1 MTETIYSGID
11 VSNWQGTIDFNK
23 VKNDGIWVVY
33 MRASEGTSYTDARF
47 EENYRNAKAAG
58 LFVGAYHYMTASNAA
73 LARRQAEFFS
83 KKLAGKS
90 MDCPPAMDYENLD
103 ALTDTQIHES
113 GLAFLE
119 RLQSLT
125 GVTPVI
131 YTNLSNA
138 RRLSSRFSKYPLW
151 QAQYGVLLP
160 HAVMLQ
166 KDDLL
171 SVGGA
176 LHGVPVLLL
185 GVGQRKIGVAR
196 GGVPVICMQAV
207 LFYRLFKSFAE
218 PEGAARESVEGRFVL
233 WECLADGGTAVFDVA
248 KECARGCVDLAV
260 LVRIGVDAD
269 RVSFGGNAPHDLFA
283 PLDLPPDEEKG
294 RFYTLFLQDVQYER
308 RHRIGGP
315 VVKGKKDLPLFM
327 RLRFRE

>member
-1 MTETIYSGID
+1 MMTETIYSGID

-33 MRASEGTSYTDARF
+33 MKASEGTSYTDARF

-73 LARRQAEFFS
+73 LARRQAEFFA

-131 YTNLSNA
+131 YTNLSNV

-151 QAQYGVLLP
+151 QAQYGVSSP
-160 HAVMLQ
+160 SSVPYFDTWAGWQ
-166 KDDLL
+166 Y
-171 SVGGA
+171 SNTGRVGGISGNVDLDRFKA
-176 LHGVPVLLL
+176 RLILKQTPPLSEPQIYTVKAGDTLTAIARRFSTTVSELVRLNHIKNPDLIY
-185 GVGQRKIGVAR
+185 VGQKLKIR
-196 GGVPVICMQAV
+196 
-207 LFYRLFKSFAE
+207 
-218 PEGAARESVEGRFVL
+218 
-233 WECLADGGTAVFDVA
+233 
-248 KECARGCVDLAV
+248 
-260 LVRIGVDAD
+260 
-269 RVSFGGNAPHDLFA
+269 
-283 PLDLPPDEEKG
+283 
-294 RFYTLFLQDVQYER
+294 
-308 RHRIGGP
+308 
-315 VVKGKKDLPLFM
+315 
-327 RLRFRE
+327 